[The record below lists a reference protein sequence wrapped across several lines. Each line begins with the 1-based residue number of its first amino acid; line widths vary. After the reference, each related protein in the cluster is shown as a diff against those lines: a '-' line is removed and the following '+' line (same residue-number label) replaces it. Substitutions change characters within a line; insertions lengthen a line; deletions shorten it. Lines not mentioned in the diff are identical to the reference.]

1 MGIDS
6 RRAQAGWEYSL
17 WEQFPPGYNRSVLVE
32 NSMPYPNVGEYK
44 GSNGCHYRGLPLTN
58 CGIQGK

>member
-6 RRAQAGWEYSL
+6 RRAQARDGNTRFEHH
-17 WEQFPPGYNRSVLVE
+17 FPPVYNKSVLVK

-44 GSNGCHYRGLPLTN
+44 GSNGCH
-58 CGIQGK
+58 